1 MEALKFGKD
10 DDEKKIVP
18 FRRKEPV
25 YTLEWI

>member
-1 MEALKFGKD
+1 LKFGKD
-10 DDEKKIVP
+10 EEKIVP

>member
-10 DDEKKIVP
+10 EEKIAP
-18 FRRKEPV
+18 FRRKEPI